1 MLIYCVR
8 HGESAYNAEGRIQ
21 GQSNVPLSAL
31 GLRQAQAL
39 LHALEK
45 LPIDAVYA
53 SPLNRALETA
63 RPIAEAL
70 ILPVHTDE
78 RLMEINAGVFQDR
91 LRSELAEV
99 YPQEYARWKS
109 PDPDFRI
116 PGGESRRDLMVRS
129 KAAFK
134 AIHAAGHRQAL
145 VVAHGG
151 SLTAAFK
158 SLVDVPAERN
168 PFSLYNGSISILRW
182 ESEVQLLTLNQID
195 HLRAGGV
202 ELETR
207 TGDL

>member
-31 GLRQAQAL
+31 GRRQAQAL
-39 LHALEK
+39 LHALAQ
-45 LPIDAVYA
+45 LPIEAIYA
-53 SPLNRALETA
+53 SPLSRAMETA

-70 ILPVHTDE
+70 KLPIHADE
-78 RLMEINAGVFQDR
+78 RLMEINAGVFQTR
-91 LRSELAEV
+91 LRSELATV

-116 PGGESRRDLMVRS
+116 PGGESRRDLMTRS
-129 KAAFK
+129 KAAFE
-134 AIHAAGHRQAL
+134 AIHAAGHRQSL

-158 SLVDVPAERN
+158 ALAGVPAERN

-182 ESEVQLLTLNQID
+182 ENDVQLLSLNQID
-195 HLRAGGV
+195 HLRAGGI